1 MHALKIRLKYST
13 YGSLHFSDGSRQTC
27 HAFIDVVYQYRLKNT
42 RFRKIRDM
50 TYNLAF
56 ILPIQTESKGG
67 LLKTGRI
74 GSFTLALAM
83 VILAIFSLRIWLIPT
98 ADESVSI
105 VAQLENSVDPV
116 TQVPDFSAINDIAQK
131 KKAFFDFL
139 RPIIQQQNAIIT
151 TERDFVSD
159 MGKLIENGE
168 SLSET
173 QLAQLN
179 QLFDK
184 YQYAARNIDTKS
196 LNSLLKRVDIV
207 PESMVLIQ
215 AANESGWGSS
225 RFAREGFNFFG
236 EWCFS
241 EGCGIV
247 PSSRG
252 SGKIHEVKVFPS
264 VDASVSSYMRNLN
277 ANTAY
282 ALFRSIRADLRSQEL
297 EPTAD
302 QLIYGLVNYS
312 ERQEAYID
320 ELLDMLRHNEKYLVK
335 LDV

>member
-1 MHALKIRLKYST
+1 M
-13 YGSLHFSDGSRQTC
+13 
-27 HAFIDVVYQYRLKNT
+27 
-42 RFRKIRDM
+42 
-50 TYNLAF
+50 
-56 ILPIQTESKGG
+56 
-67 LLKTGRI
+67 GRI
-74 GSFTLALAM
+74 GSFTLALAL

-98 ADESVSI
+98 MDDPVSI
-105 VAQLENSVDPV
+105 VAPLENFVDPV
-116 TQVPDFSAINDIAQK
+116 TQAPDFSAINDITKK

-151 TERDFVSD
+151 SERNFVSE
-159 MGKLIENGE
+159 MGELMENGE

-184 YQYAARNIDTKS
+184 YQYAARNVDTKS
-196 LNSLLKRVDIV
+196 LNNLLKRVDIV

-241 EGCGIV
+241 EGCGMV

-264 VDASVSSYMRNLN
+264 VDASVSSYILNLN
-277 ANTAY
+277 VNTAY
-282 ALFRSIRADLRSQEL
+282 VLFRSIRADLRSQAL

-335 LDV
+335 VDV

>member
-1 MHALKIRLKYST
+1 M
-13 YGSLHFSDGSRQTC
+13 
-27 HAFIDVVYQYRLKNT
+27 
-42 RFRKIRDM
+42 
-50 TYNLAF
+50 
-56 ILPIQTESKGG
+56 
-67 LLKTGRI
+67 KTGRI

-116 TQVPDFSAINDIAQK
+116 TQVPDFSAISDITQK

-139 RPIIQQQNAIIT
+139 RPIIQQQNAIIA

-159 MGKLIENGE
+159 MGKLIESGE

-184 YQYAARNIDTKS
+184 YQYAARNIDSKS

-252 SGKIHEVKVFPS
+252 SGKVHEVKVFPS
-264 VDASVSSYMRNLN
+264 VDASVASYMRNLN

-282 ALFRSIRADLRSQEL
+282 TLFRSIRADLRSQEL

>member
-1 MHALKIRLKYST
+1 M
-13 YGSLHFSDGSRQTC
+13 
-27 HAFIDVVYQYRLKNT
+27 
-42 RFRKIRDM
+42 
-50 TYNLAF
+50 
-56 ILPIQTESKGG
+56 
-67 LLKTGRI
+67 KTGRI
-74 GSFTLALAM
+74 GSFTLALAL
-83 VILAIFSLRIWLIPT
+83 VILAIFSLRVWLIPT
-98 ADESVSI
+98 IDEPESI
-105 VAQLENSVDPV
+105 VNQLENAVEPV
-116 TQVPDFSAINDIAQK
+116 TQVPDFSAISDVAEK
-131 KKAFFDFL
+131 KRAFFNFL
-139 RPIIQQQNAIIT
+139 RPIVQQQNAIIA
-151 TERDFVSD
+151 TEREFIID
-159 MGKLIENGE
+159 MLAVLDNGNT
-168 SLSET
+168 LSES

-184 YQYAARNIDTKS
+184 YQYAARSVDTKS
-196 LNSLLKRVDIV
+196 LNSLLKRVDII

-241 EGCGIV
+241 NGCGIV

-252 SGKIHEVKVFPS
+252 SGKIHEVEIFPS

-277 ANTAY
+277 SNTAY
-282 ALFRSIRADLRSQEL
+282 ALFRSIRADLRAQEAEL
-297 EPTAD
+297 SAD

-335 LDV
+335 ADV